1 MLLENSKLIKNFN
14 FILQFLYLAGN
25 EMAYLVVVA
34 DKLLAGPV
42 YSLAADEDKSQVDSC
57 VDDYAALVPDEAGSQ
72 VDGSLGFV
80 GAEADNFDYVA
91 LVPDVA
97 ALPAHDYSAM
107 VDEPD
112 VVAGFVDAEAAFV
125 LHEELAMFD
134 EAGNFVVDEAA
145 LVLDEKMAG
154 KFVDDGA
161 GVVADGLAYFAD
173 GLAHFVDDQD
183 VPGSQG
189 IVQNYVQ
196 ESQAVAV
203 ESSGIECWAAQMEID
218 HKILDF

>member
-1 MLLENSKLIKNFN
+1 
-14 FILQFLYLAGN
+14 
-25 EMAYLVVVA
+25 MAYLVVVA
-34 DKLLAGPV
+34 DKLLAGQV
-42 YSLAADEDKSQVDSC
+42 YSLAADEDKSLVDSC

-112 VVAGFVDAEAAFV
+112 VVAGFVDDEAAFA

-203 ESSGIECWAAQMEID
+203 ESSGIECWVAQMEID

>member
-34 DKLLAGPV
+34 GKLLAGPV
-42 YSLAADEDKSQVDSC
+42 DSLAADEDKSQVDSC

-112 VVAGFVDAEAAFV
+112 VVAGFVDDEAAFV

-154 KFVDDGA
+154 KFVADEA
-161 GVVADGLAYFAD
+161 GVVADGLAY
-173 GLAHFVDDQD
+173 FVDDQD

-203 ESSGIECWAAQMEID
+203 ESLGIECWVAQMEID